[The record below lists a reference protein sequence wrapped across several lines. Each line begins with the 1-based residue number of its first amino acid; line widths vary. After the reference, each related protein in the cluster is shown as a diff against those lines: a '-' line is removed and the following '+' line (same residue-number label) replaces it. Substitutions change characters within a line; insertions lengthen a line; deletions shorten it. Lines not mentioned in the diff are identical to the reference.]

1 MCAWTLLSRPRHFAI
16 MIELLILGHHY
27 RRVASAL

>member
-1 MCAWTLLSRPRHFAI
+1 MSRPRHFAI